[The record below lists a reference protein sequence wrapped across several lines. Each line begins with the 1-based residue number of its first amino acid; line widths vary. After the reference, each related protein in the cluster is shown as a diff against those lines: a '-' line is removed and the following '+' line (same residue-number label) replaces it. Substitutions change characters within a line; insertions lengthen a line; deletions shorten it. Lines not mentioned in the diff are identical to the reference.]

1 MLEFQAGMHLPDVTI
16 VLKKSGNALFAIP
29 RHVCNEFI
37 RLHHSNLGNALSS
50 PKCTASYN
58 LVSLMR
64 PIFCLNDDDDS
75 SMISMTVMANA
86 NATWPFAQEFHGYR
100 AILYLWGCQN
110 AGN

>member
-1 MLEFQAGMHLPDVTI
+1 MDGGGQRWHHSRKSGTAGPQCDQMLEFQAGMHLPDVTI

-58 LVSLMR
+58 LVSQ
-64 PIFCLNDDDDS
+64 I
-75 SMISMTVMANA
+75 
-86 NATWPFAQEFHGYR
+86 
-100 AILYLWGCQN
+100 
-110 AGN
+110 